1 MKVVKVKRENLW
13 NRIFHKKEL
22 REQQKQRIFAQ
33 NIIDAAERFLDE
45 LNECN
50 DLQGMLQIHRECW
63 KAGFNNKNLGSNG
76 YGMFR
81 TKDIAKMKAEE
92 VYLGDIYGMWTFN
105 IPYWEKQKD
114 KPYGCNNWGIKPDT
128 TVYQLVVNQYKN
140 LLVTNIK
147 HIRKE
152 NEELLKSLRT

>member
-1 MKVVKVKRENLW
+1 MKVVKVRRENLW

-22 REQQKQRIFAQ
+22 REQQAQRILAQ
-33 NIIDAAERFLDE
+33 RIIDAADQF
-45 LNECN
+45 LNELQECN
-50 DLQGMLQIHRECW
+50 GLHGLLYIHRECW
-63 KAGFNNKNLGSNG
+63 KAGLNNKNLGPNE

-81 TKDIAKMKAEE
+81 TKDIAKMQAEE

-105 IPYWEKQKD
+105 IPEWEKHKKQS
-114 KPYGCNNWGIKPDT
+114 YGFNNWGIKPDT

-147 HIRKE
+147 AIRKE
-152 NEELLKSLRT
+152 NEELLKSLCT